1 MKKTTLTKLSGIVAS
16 TLISAAA
23 FSPQA
28 MAADESVQELQQK
41 IERMEQMLNTLQTE
55 LQSVRTESR
64 ESIKKVQVVE
74 ERVAVVN
81 RVPKSSDSV
90 IFFRGGFGRM
100 NAGRGNQV
108 FTDLFAGGLNTNT
121 GDQVLPLDDNDAKG
135 GFYIGAGIEHALTK
149 DLWGMSDMVAVFGEI
164 MFEWKRFDSQKS
176 VAVVPAAAAH
186 LRDNLGLAD
195 GVPGGGLS
203 VNPNLKNVFNRIQI
217 SQFTLTASPKIKF
230 NPNGNFHPWII
241 PAGLSINVISPPSDS
256 GTYMTAGVMFGV
268 GAEYEIGQLVLGL
281 DGRYHITGDDDLNG
295 VDADGLT
302 AGGYVGFKF

>member
-16 TLISAAA
+16 TLLSTAA
-23 FSPQA
+23 FTPQA
-28 MAADESVQELQQK
+28 MAADENVQAMEQK

-55 LQSVRTESR
+55 LQSVRKESR

-81 RVPKSSDSV
+81 RVPQQSNST
-90 IFFRGGFGRM
+90 IFFRGGFARM

-108 FTDLFAGGLNTNT
+108 FTDLFQGGRAGAT
-121 GDQVLPLDDNDAKG
+121 GAQVFPLDDNDAKG
-135 GFYIGAGIEHALTK
+135 GFYVGAGIEHALTK

-164 MFEWKRFDSQKS
+164 MFEWKKFDSQKS
-176 VAVVPAAAAH
+176 VAVVPAAAA
-186 LRDNLGLAD
+186 NLSNGA
-195 GVPGGGLS
+195 GGTLS
-203 VNPNLKNVFNRIQI
+203 VNPDNKNIFNRIQL
-217 SQFTLTASPKIKF
+217 SQFTLTAAPKIKF

-256 GTYMTAGVMFGV
+256 GTYMTVGVMFGV
-268 GAEYEIGQLVLGL
+268 GAEYEIGPMVVGI
-281 DGRYHITGDDDLNG
+281 DGRYHILGDDDLNG